1 MTGQNEITKPQG
13 RVIGVDLG
21 GTKILTG
28 VVDEHGAVHDTVEH
42 PTPVGSQGDL
52 LDALERVVA
61 ESLRPGIE
69 AVGFGIPARID
80 QRTGLALG
88 AVNIPLDNVP
98 FVEEMERRLG
108 VRVAVANDASA
119 AALGEFRFGA
129 GRGSTDMVMLTLG
142 TGVGGGVVIGGR
154 LYPGWSELGHMV
166 IVEDGEPCQ
175 GTCSGHGHVE
185 AYCSGLAAER
195 VARQALGPTA
205 TAHDLVEQRHPAL
218 VQIGRHLGAAIAGL
232 VNIFGPDVVV
242 VGGGFGIGAGE
253 LLLGPAREVLGVE
266 ALRPGG
272 AIPVVG
278 AELGER
284 AGLVGAGLL
293 ALEALG

>member
-1 MTGQNEITKPQG
+1 MSLSPEEYKVGYKRPPKHSRWKKGQSGNPNKRRPPRE
-13 RVIGVDLG
+13 VSDLQA
-21 GTKILTG
+21 I
-28 VVDEHGAVHDTVEH
+28 DT
-42 PTPVGSQGDL
+42 L
-52 LDALERVVA
+52 L
-61 ESLRPGIE
+61 LRPI
-69 AVGFGIPARID
+69 
-80 QRTGLALG
+80 
-88 AVNIPLDNVP
+88 
-98 FVEEMERRLG
+98 
-108 VRVAVANDASA
+108 
-119 AALGEFRFGA
+119 
-129 GRGSTDMVMLTLG
+129 
-142 TGVGGGVVIGGR
+142 
-154 LYPGWSELGHMV
+154 V

-195 VARQALGPTA
+195 VARAALGPAA

-218 VQIGRHLGAAIAGL
+218 EQIGRHLGAAIAGL

-253 LLLGPAREVLGVE
+253 LLLGPARDVLAVE

-272 AIPVVG
+272 VIPVVG